1 VKYTEI
7 AEKYFNLFSNKD
19 IQNLKL
25 LFAENISLR
34 DWQISEKGIQNVINA
49 NNNIFES
56 CTSIKVN
63 VLKIY
68 EIQKFIVAE
77 LEIIIDQNIVLLV
90 VDLIE
95 FDEMDRI
102 CSIRAYKG
110 N

>member
-1 VKYTEI
+1 MKYTEI
-7 AEKYFNLFSNKD
+7 AKKYFNLFSNKD

-56 CTSIKVN
+56 CDSIKVN
-63 VLKIY
+63 ILKIY
-68 EIQKFIVAE
+68 EIQKVIVAE
-77 LEIIIDQNIVLLV
+77 LKIIIDQNIVLLV
-90 VDLIE
+90 VDVIE